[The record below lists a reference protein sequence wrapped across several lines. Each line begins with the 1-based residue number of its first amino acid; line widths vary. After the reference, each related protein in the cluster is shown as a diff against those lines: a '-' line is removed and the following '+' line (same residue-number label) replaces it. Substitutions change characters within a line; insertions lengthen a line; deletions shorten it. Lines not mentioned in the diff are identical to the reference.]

1 MRQIEQRIM
10 NWSRIWPHVVGL
22 STLASVVMI
31 APAYAGEL
39 TQWSFD
45 PVTNRL
51 DVVTSTSIKP
61 RHLLM
66 AQPARIILDLP
77 NIKLGNIATQ
87 KRFPTGAVQQIRVS
101 QYQPDVARIVLELS
115 PDAVLDPRQ
124 VALEPVGGNGNTAP
138 RWILR
143 PLLASSSPVGSR
155 PSQSATS
162 SSSGTNAV
170 TITAASPEFPPSSA
184 DNTQGIPIAV
194 TLPETPPNP
203 TPSARSAT
211 RSSLPGSSPA
221 SSLPQLG
228 PTTTTPTA
236 PVAMPTQPPTQPI
249 VVSPQSKPP
258 VQPSPVV
265 SPRVVSSST
274 TTAQT
279 VTEVFPPAIMPS
291 KEQVTVTV
299 PAPDQAAALPT
310 RVESI
315 GQSPSVSPP
324 VAPPPATPRPV
335 APVSVPPPV
344 ATTPIASAPS
354 QPSPLPTLSP
364 APSTAVSVPSS
375 PPASPPAATTAPPS
389 STLPSSLPVSSRSS
403 AIDFGQPLPIARSS
417 PSTTISLPPS
427 TSNPG
432 TATPVVPF
440 GTAPVFNSSVPR
452 QTPPPPTVSPHSNAG
467 VIYAAIT
474 TKTTSGTILP
484 SGTVLSVRYPGTTP
498 LNLQT
503 AIGRQDV
510 LLLQTEI
517 RSASGQVIFSA
528 GTPIIGQFQL
538 TSQGGQ
544 FITQAIVLADRN
556 IPLMA
561 RSEFLPT
568 SIIQPN
574 QTLQIS
580 LTDTLTN

>member
-1 MRQIEQRIM
+1 M
-10 NWSRIWPHVVGL
+10 NWSRIWPWVIGL
-22 STLASVVMI
+22 STTATVVTI

-51 DVVTSTSIKP
+51 DVITSTSIKP

-87 KRFPTGAVQQIRVS
+87 KRFITGAVQQIRVS

-124 VALEPVGGNGNTAP
+124 VALEPVGGNGSTAP

-143 PLLASSSPVGSR
+143 PLLASSSSVGSR
-155 PSQSATS
+155 PSQPATS
-162 SSSGTNAV
+162 PSSRTSTV
-170 TITAASPEFPPSSA
+170 TITASSPEFPPASVDS
-184 DNTQGIPIAV
+184 TQGIPIAV
-194 TLPETPPNP
+194 PLPETPPDP
-203 TPSARSAT
+203 TPSSRPAT
-211 RSSLPGSSPA
+211 RPSLPESSPT
-221 SSLPQLG
+221 SSMPQLG
-228 PTTTTPTA
+228 SATTPTTS
-236 PVAMPTQPPTQPI
+236 VVMPTQPPPQPI

-258 VQPSPVV
+258 VQPSPIG
-265 SPRVVSSST
+265 SPRVSSPST
-274 TTAQT
+274 MTAQT
-279 VTEVFPPAIMPS
+279 AAEVFPPAVMPS
-291 KEQVTVTV
+291 KQQITVTV
-299 PAPDQAAALPT
+299 PAPNQAAASPP
-310 RVESI
+310 RVEPT
-315 GQSPSVSPP
+315 GQLPSLSPSV
-324 VAPPPATPRPV
+324 APPLVSPSPV

-344 ATTPIASAPS
+344 AATPVASAPS
-354 QPSPLPTLSP
+354 QPPPPPTPSPVPP
-364 APSTAVSVPSS
+364 VPSSVGSVPS
-375 PPASPPAATTAPPS
+375 PPQASPPATTTPPS
-389 STLPSSLPVSSRSS
+389 TALPSPLPGSNRSG
-403 AIDFGQPLPIARSS
+403 AIDFGRPLPIAHGSS
-417 PSTTISLPPS
+417 STTISLPPS
-427 TSNPG
+427 TPNSS

-452 QTPPPPTVSPHSNAG
+452 QIPPPPTVPPRSNSS

-474 TKTTSGTILP
+474 TKATSGTILP
-484 SGTVLSVRYPGTTP
+484 PGTVLSVRYPGTVP

-528 GTPIIGQFQL
+528 GTPIVGQFQL

-556 IPLMA
+556 IPLIA

-568 SIIQPN
+568 STIQPN